1 MIIAAKQETPGSLR
15 VYTVGI
21 AIITVILIVFGLV
34 NQYSAGI
41 SLSAKNRTA
50 AFDRQL
56 AYIPF
61 AFIAAWLAYRVNLD
75 RLRDYR
81 RYILGSAIVL
91 MILARIPGI
100 GVTVNGSWRWIDFGF
115 FRLQPSDI
123 GKIALIICL
132 FGFIS
137 ENATTY
143 HAGKIQDFSIKYCA
157 AYFFH
162 AGADGLIFVKVF

>member
-15 VYTVGI
+15 SYSLGI
-21 AIITVILIVFGLV
+21 AIITVALIVFGLV

-61 AFIAAWLAYRVNLD
+61 ALFAAWLAYRVNLD

-81 RYILGSAIVL
+81 WPIFWGAMGL
-91 MILARIPGI
+91 MALARVPGI

-123 GKIALIICL
+123 GKLALIIFL
-132 FGFIS
+132 SDLLARMQRHTLPPKF
-137 ENATTY
+137 
-143 HAGKIQDFSIKYCA
+143 KIYQFSDRGA
-157 AYFFH
+157 VFFYTERV
-162 AGADGLIFVKVF
+162 D